1 MKRILIAT
9 FTGAAI
15 AFLWSFISWQL
26 LPWHQMESFKD
37 EAAFAESVK
46 ANAPAHGLYML
57 PAKEEAG
64 PDTTALR
71 EGPFVYAVVRPGKL
85 EAPWKL
91 STRLIRSYGI
101 HLLGSLI
108 IVLAVYRIRA
118 SRYLSRVSIGTMMGL
133 FAGLTMT
140 LPHGNWFE
148 LPSTHVLVHVLDP
161 LIAWTLASLCIA
173 AIIKPPRT
181 RRIFSSLSGPSL
193 GSRHP

>member
-15 AFLWSFISWQL
+15 AFLWSFISWEL
-26 LPWHQMESFKD
+26 LPWHQMESFQD
-37 EAAFAESVK
+37 QPSFAENIK

-57 PAKEEAG
+57 PAKRQGDLDAKAI
-64 PDTTALR
+64 T

-85 EAPWKL
+85 EVPWKL
-91 STRLIRSYGI
+91 STHLIRSYGI
-101 HLLGSLI
+101 HLAGALI

-118 SRYLSRVSIGTMMGL
+118 SRYISRVSIGTMMGL

-173 AIIKPPRT
+173 AIIKPPRA
-181 RRIFSSLSGPSL
+181 RRIFT
-193 GSRHP
+193 